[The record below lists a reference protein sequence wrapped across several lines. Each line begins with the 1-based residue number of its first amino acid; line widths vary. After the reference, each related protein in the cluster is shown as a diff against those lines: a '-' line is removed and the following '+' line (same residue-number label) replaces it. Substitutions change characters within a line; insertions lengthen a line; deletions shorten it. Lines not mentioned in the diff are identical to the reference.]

1 MRLNKIVSVSVAS
14 ILVSTFVPF
23 SECVRT
29 DLAVYAEDAADVGSD
44 TLNLG
49 DINSDGLVD
58 AVDASLILA
67 EYARLSTGSD
77 YSFSENQIAAADANS
92 DGLIDAVDS
101 SLVLA
106 YYAYLSTGGTIT
118 FENFLKLSNS
128 SDTGDIYSTYL
139 SQQKLC
145 KISKNFK
152 ILEAGTVRDNPN
164 GLAGAVK
171 HDFDGDEVDELVTFT
186 FDKNSTDGE
195 DIRVDL
201 LKVSGNELIVTDSRY
216 LTEMLEINDA
226 EGSVVSDTIFFS
238 KDISMEIVTSEYN
251 DTLYFGSLLSY
262 DGYVGAPGATEP
274 YLKSMNVF
282 TVEDDSIIPCTIA
295 GTYMKYSTIQKSEY
309 EGVLYS
315 TLLPPTIRDISEF
328 SECKVAEDKLPEF
341 NYDYAYKR
349 SSEIINEINSF
360 IKDNNAYMLFAD
372 VNSPFTTEYYVE
384 GGVYDSGA
392 SAYSALLNEFGL
404 DIKFNNLIEHD
415 NYECS
420 SRFVSENQST
430 TKTILEIDAVRG
442 YTKGSVLSSDD
453 NLFMGSRLTLK
464 SDLEIL
470 LNNDNLFTEPLAD
483 ELALYEDILRYPY
496 YYHEVWDKYISKSDY
511 KIRYFVADIDADNQ
525 YELVIG
531 SYITSPD
538 INSELTIVK
547 PSSEGLDIFDGDA
560 GSISFYNNGI
570 VLIDYMS
577 NGGYESK
584 SYYDAP
590 NNIYWLA
597 WNTKESSG
605 GYTEYT
611 RHISIKD
618 SNYELIGDEAIAKEA
633 ELLSGT
639 KLIPE
644 FNSYDIYSPEDF
656 KEFVF
661 IDDINEITY
670 TWQKAYINQIEE
682 KSTKADMEYSL
693 IYIDNDD
700 IPELIIGDPVDSR
713 KGGVYTYHN
722 DSSVELTYLT
732 LRCNMDGYVE
742 KGGIFGV
749 YWWWL
754 EKEGY
759 YIYEIENGAVNQTD
773 AFLITHTADGNVY
786 TINDTEVTESV
797 YNETYALCSSEFT
810 KVTYCTYDEIIEKL
824 NVDVSS
830 TDK

>member
-1 MRLNKIVSVSVAS
+1 MRFNKIVSVSVAS
-14 ILVSTFVPF
+14 ILVSTFAPF
-23 SECVRT
+23 SECVRK
-29 DLAVYAEDAADVGSD
+29 DLAVYAEDTADICSD

-106 YYAYLSTGGTIT
+106 YYAYLSTGGTMT

-145 KISKNFK
+145 TISKNFK

-171 HDFDGDEVDELVTFT
+171 HDFDGNEVDELVTFT
-186 FDKNSTDGE
+186 FDKNSADGE

-201 LKVSGNELIVTDSRY
+201 LKVSGDELIVADSRY
-216 LTEMLEINDA
+216 LTELA
-226 EGSVVSDTIFFS
+226 
-238 KDISMEIVTSEYN
+238 DISSKMINNTIYFSSVATTEIVTSEYN
-251 DTLYFGSLLSY
+251 GNLYFGCLFSEVFDDVRKGS
-262 DGYVGAPGATEP
+262 DEFGGFG
-274 YLKSMNVF
+274 VF
-282 TVEDDSIIPCTIA
+282 TIENDKITEKSAGYRETYAVYDAVIA
-295 GTYMKYSTIQKSEY
+295 KI
-309 EGVLYS
+309 
-315 TLLPPTIRDISEF
+315 LPPSIRNMEIS
-328 SECKVAEDKLPEF
+328 DKLIDDDNKITVF
-341 NYDYAYKR
+341 
-349 SSEIINEINSF
+349 SSGNGITNGL
-360 IKDNNAYMLFAD
+360 Y
-372 VNSPFTTEYYVE
+372 T
-384 GGVYDSGA
+384 
-392 SAYSALLNEFGL
+392 SAEQAQSSMLNEFGL
-404 DIKFNNLIEHD
+404 DIEKRIDYSEHIKPD
-415 NYECS
+415 YCWTS
-420 SRFVSENQST
+420 SNQSVFNI
-430 TKTILEIDAVRG
+430 ILNTEYITSYSDINKVNSLDEYYVG
-442 YTKGSVLSSDD
+442 INWVL
-453 NLFMGSRLTLK
+453 N

-496 YYHEVWDKYISKSDY
+496 YYHEVWDKYTSKSDY

-547 PSSEGLDIFDGDA
+547 PSSEGLDMFECNTGS
-560 GSISFYNNGI
+560 SISFYNNGI

-577 NGGYESK
+577 NGGYDSK

-590 NNIYWLA
+590 NNTYWLA
-597 WNTKESSG
+597 WNTKETSG

-633 ELLSGT
+633 ELLSGI

-644 FNSYDIYSPEDF
+644 FNSYDIYSPENF

-682 KSTKADMEYSL
+682 KSTKSDMEYSL

-824 NVDVSS
+824 NADVSS